1 MRKTC
6 ILIIVISL
14 SFSTALNAQQ
24 QIIDSLKQLVPQS
37 KEDTNKVL
45 LLGDIAYYL
54 YNLNPGE
61 SFEYGKKTLELAQKI
76 GFGRGVINGYYKMC
90 IARYG
95 ESDYEDAK
103 KYALLALE
111 KAEELEY
118 GNRMSPIFNIL
129 GIIAKNTGDYEEAI
143 KWGFEAE
150 KIARQYGEATD
161 VAIAIS
167 NIGSLYLE
175 LSDTINAKKY
185 LLDAVDLMITQD
197 EKLHLVEL
205 YSNLVH
211 VEADDDKKFE
221 YLINALNLA
230 EETDYV
236 SGLVYNY
243 QSLGNFYRDV
253 RQDFANAKQSYYRA
267 LNYVDM
273 NEDQYQKASICID
286 FGNLLMQT
294 DQLDSA
300 SLILEEGLELAKGH
314 DFRLKITEAKKM
326 LSKIYA
332 LNNDHEQAY
341 TFLEESYILS
351 DSLYNENIAEELAI
365 ANSRFESE
373 KKESQIIQQQL
384 EIERQTN
391 IRNRTIYGGLV
402 LALLGSVIFVVLNSR
417 HKRKRKEAELAF
429 ELEHAKAENLEN
441 LDQLKSEFFTNISHE
456 LRTPLTLITGPLE
469 IALKK
474 SDNRLVRKE
483 LELAHSNSK
492 RLLNLINE
500 IMDLSRLQEGKLK
513 LNESSVNLHNL
524 VRRIFFSFHSLANIH
539 QLEMDFDFAMSKDL
553 NLNVDVE
560 KFEKVLNNLIS
571 NAIKYSDPG
580 GKIKLRTISNGD
592 YITLSVIDK
601 GQGIPEDELPYI
613 FNRYYQSSHGTSS
626 IQGGVGVGLTIAN
639 ELTKLFGGTLSAESE
654 VGQGSIFT
662 LTFPIKEPVE
672 KVTDAIEEDSWMSN
686 EEQPKSLD
694 FQPLLLNGEQP
705 KVLIVEDN
713 QDMLSFLKQ
722 ILSPHFI
729 CSAAVDGV
737 EALRLIQT
745 ESFDLVLSDVM
756 MPRMD
761 GFTLKEKVNSL
772 PGMRQVP
779 FIMLTA
785 RVRDEDKLEGLNLG
799 VDDYITKP
807 FSTGELLARMKN
819 ALGNKMERE
828 NWLKKNLG
836 IELFPDPLDSTD
848 QKILKEAERSVLSNL
863 AETDF
868 KVGDLARS
876 IGYGERQLRRVIKS
890 LTGFTPVG
898 FILEIRLLK
907 AFQLLEKHQYL
918 SVSEVRD
925 EVGIESPSY
934 FTTKFKDRFGINPKE
949 LLS

>member
-1 MRKTC
+1 MRKNC
-6 ILIIVISL
+6 LLIIIILL
-14 SFSTALNAQQ
+14 SFSKMLIAQQ
-24 QIIDSLKQLVPQS
+24 QIIDSLKLLVPQS

-54 YNLNPGE
+54 YNLNPEE
-61 SFEYGKKTLELAQKI
+61 SFEYGRQTLDLAQKI
-76 GFGRGVINGYYKMC
+76 GFGRGIINGYYKMC

-95 ESDYEDAK
+95 QSQYVDAER
-103 KYALLALE
+103 YALRALE
-111 KAEELEY
+111 KAKELDY

-129 GIIAKNTGDYEEAI
+129 GIIAKNTGDYEKAI

-150 KIARQYGEATD
+150 KVARQYGEETD

-185 LLDAVDLMITQD
+185 LLDAIDLMMEQN
-197 EKLHLVEL
+197 EKRHLVEL

-211 VEADDDKKFE
+211 VEVDDDKKLE
-221 YLINALNLA
+221 YLNTALKLA
-230 EETDYV
+230 KDAEYV

-243 QSLGNFYRDV
+243 QGLGNFYRDV
-253 RQDFANAKQSYYRA
+253 KKDFSKASHCYFQA
-267 LNYVDM
+267 LEYVDL
-273 NEDQYQKASICID
+273 NADHYQKASICVDI
-286 FGNLLMQT
+286 GNMYMLNN
-294 DQLDSA
+294 QLDSA
-300 SLILEEGLELAKGH
+300 RIQLETGLKLAEEYNI
-314 DFRLKITEAKKM
+314 RLRVAEAKKF
-326 LSKIYA
+326 LSQIYA
-332 LNNDHEQAY
+332 LNNDYEKAY
-341 TFLEESYILS
+341 SFLNYSYNLN

-391 IRNRTIYGGLV
+391 IRNRTIFGGLLLV
-402 LALLGSVIFVVLNSR
+402 LIGTGIFMTLNYR
-417 HKRKRKEAELAF
+417 QKRKRKEAELAF

-469 IALKK
+469 MALEKT
-474 SDNRLVRKE
+474 DNRLVKEE

-492 RLLNLINE
+492 KLLNLINE

-513 LNESSVNLHNL
+513 LNESSINFYNL
-524 VRRIFFSFHSLANIH
+524 VRRVFFSFHSLASIH
-539 QLEMDFDFAMSKDL
+539 QLEMEFSFEISKDL

-580 GKIKLRTISNGD
+580 ENVELRASRKDDFVQIS
-592 YITLSVIDK
+592 IIDT
-601 GQGIPEDELPYI
+601 GQGIPSDELPHI
-613 FNRYYQSSHGTSS
+613 FNRYYQSSHGKSS

-639 ELTKLFGGTLSAESE
+639 ELTRLLGGTLSVTSE
-654 VGQGSIFT
+654 MGKGSNFT
-662 LTFPIKEPVE
+662 LALPIKEPVE
-672 KVTDAIEEDSWMSN
+672 NVPVLKEEELWMSK
-686 EEQPKSLD
+686 EELSRSLD
-694 FQPLLLNGEQP
+694 YQPLLLNGEQP

-713 QDMLSFLKQ
+713 QDMLSFLTQ
-722 ILSPHFI
+722 VLSPHFI
-729 CSAAVDGV
+729 CSVSVDGV
-737 EALRLIQT
+737 EALRKIQT
-745 ESFDLVLSDVM
+745 ETFDLILSDVM

-761 GFTLKEKVNSL
+761 GFSLKEKVNSL
-772 PGMRQVP
+772 PGMRQIP

-785 RVRDEDKLEGLNLG
+785 RVRDEDKLEGLSLG

-807 FSTGELLARMKN
+807 FSTGELLARIKN
-819 ALGNKMERE
+819 ALGNKIERE
-828 NWLKKNLG
+828 NWLKENLG
-836 IELFPDPLDSTD
+836 IELFPDPLDSTE
-848 QKILKEAERSVLSNL
+848 QKILKDAERCVLNNL
-863 AETDF
+863 SDTEF

-898 FILEIRLLK
+898 FILEIRMLK
-907 AFQLLEKHQYL
+907 AFQLLENHQYL